1 MGDHVT
7 FHNPV
12 EFHDQLASSWEAKY
26 KKRSFRNRIRAFE
39 ALGRD
44 IEFEHPGHWL
54 DAGCGSGLFSRWL
67 AGKGCQV
74 TGVDASREMI
84 QCAQRLADHEFRSGS
99 PIRFNVVDDILKLDF
114 PERSFAGILCLSVL
128 EYLER
133 PADAVREFH
142 RLLEPDGYLVL
153 SVPNR
158 RAVFRMLERW
168 LASASGSAAT
178 SRKQYLEYSRHWY
191 SKREIGDLLEA
202 AGFHYS
208 KFRYAGMPLPV
219 LLDNTMLTG
228 SLIFVLARK
237 R

>member
-1 MGDHVT
+1 MPFQDSIK
-7 FHNPV
+7 
-12 EFHDQLASSWEAKY
+12 FHDKQAANWEEKH
-26 KKRSFRNRIRAFE
+26 KKRSIQNRIKAFE
-39 ALGRD
+39 SLARGIRFDPPGR
-44 IEFEHPGHWL
+44 WL
-54 DAGCGSGLFSRWL
+54 DAGCGNGLFSRWL
-67 AGKGCQV
+67 SGRGCKV

-84 QCAQRLADHEFRSGS
+84 QCATRMADQEFDSGS
-99 PIRFNVVDDILKLDF
+99 PIQFEVIDDIVKLDF

-133 PADAVREFH
+133 PADTVREFH
-142 RLLEPDGYLVL
+142 RLLKPDGYLII

-158 RAVFRMLERW
+158 RSIFRMLERW
-168 LASASGSAAT
+168 LASASGPAAT

-191 SKREIGDLLEA
+191 SKGEIGDLLEA
-202 AGFHYS
+202 AGFHCH